1 MNVDSKI
8 LASINYFSDCSP
20 QELSEIIKYFF
31 YKTIR
36 KGETLFTEG
45 NTCEFLY
52 FIVSGVVKVY
62 KISIDGR
69 QQIVNIARFG
79 ETINDVSIFGGKP
92 NIANIVAMT
101 PVTLYGIHKDD
112 LINILFNY
120 PKVVL
125 KALEELATKARR
137 NATLIQ
143 SLSFDQATSR
153 VANILLNNIYDQIE
167 PGFKLT
173 QQDMA
178 DIAGISREMVNKVL
192 KEMVEQ
198 DIIITDRSGVTILNR
213 ERLEQIAGSSL

>member
-8 LASINYFSDCSP
+8 LASINYFSECSS
-20 QELSEIIKYFF
+20 QEISGIMKYVFS
-31 YKTIR
+31 KTIR

-79 ETINDVSIFGGKP
+79 ETLNDVSTFDKKA
-92 NIANIVAMT
+92 NRANIIAMT

-112 LINILFNY
+112 MMNVILKY
-120 PKVVL
+120 PKVAL
-125 KALEELATKARR
+125 KALEELANKARR
-137 NATLIQ
+137 NSSLIQ
-143 SLSFDQATSR
+143 SLSFDLAISR
-153 VANILLNNIYDQIE
+153 VANILLNNIYDQME

-192 KEMVEQ
+192 KEIVEQ
-198 DIIITDRSGVTILNR
+198 AIISTDRRGVTILNR
-213 ERLEQIAGSSL
+213 ESLERIAGSSL